1 MNPAVSRFPRLRIVF
16 LVMPAA
22 LMLLGISIPSSF
34 GADDGRVFELRVYTA
49 HDGKLDDL
57 HSRFREKT
65 NPLFVKHGMTL
76 IGYWTPT
83 DAERSGN
90 TLIYVLGHQSRE
102 AAKASWQAFRE
113 DPEWKAAYAASIEN
127 GKLVTKVESTYMK
140 AADYSPVQ

>member
-76 IGYWTPT
+76 MGYWTPT

-90 TLIYVLGHQSRE
+90 TVIYVLGHQSRE
-102 AAKASWQAFRE
+102 AAKASWQAFKE

-127 GKLVTKVESTYMK
+127 GKLVTKVESTFMK
-140 AADYSPVQ
+140 ATDYSPVQ